1 MNLRMPV
8 ENIEKKG
15 LASMIAAY
23 EALSSSKIGGLETGS
38 ELAWLSEVK
47 AKAAQR
53 WSTEGLPTRKS
64 ERWKYTSL
72 SMLNEAHVTLPERS
86 ESGISVSR
94 LEAGSF
100 SAEIVFVNGFFS
112 PEASRIPGWAGVKFM
127 SLAESLSGGLTDE
140 RREIL
145 AKFRSWLERSD
156 AGGESVFAAMNTS
169 FMQDAMLIHVES
181 GKSINEPILIRHV
194 TKGSLKDEGSLP
206 ITCPRVFVSLGRGAE
221 LALVEVFSSES
232 DAKWFVNSVTDVSLD
247 EAARVSYCRLQ
258 IENESSLHIGTT
270 RIHHK
275 RNSFSESGQFTF
287 GARLSREDLLIRLD
301 AEGAEA
307 KLGGLY
313 IAKGQQ
319 HMDNYTL
326 VDHAVPYTTSEQV
339 YKGILD
345 GESRA
350 VFNGHVRIHR
360 DAQKSN
366 AAQVNKNLV
375 LSRKAEIDTRPEL
388 EIDADDVKA
397 SHGATVGQIDPEHI
411 YYLQSRGISKTEA
424 IKMLSGGFAQEVV
437 FDIKNEAIRSFMRG
451 IVGERLNQM
460 EVDHA

>member
-1 MNLRMPV
+1 MSLQVPV
-8 ENIEKKG
+8 ENMEKKG
-15 LASMIAAY
+15 LASILAAY
-23 EALSSSKIGGLETGS
+23 EALSSSKTGALATGS
-38 ELAWLSEVK
+38 EFAWLAQAR

-72 SMLNEAHVTLPERS
+72 SMLHEAQVGLPEND
-86 ESGISVSR
+86 ESGASISGFD
-94 LEAGSF
+94 AGRF

-112 PEASRIPGWAGVKFM
+112 PSASRIPELAGIQFT
-127 SLAESLSGGLTDE
+127 SLAEAMNGNLSDE
-140 RREIL
+140 CREIL
-145 AKFRSWLERSD
+145 AMFRSWIEASD
-156 AGGESVFAAMNTS
+156 SQSESVFAAMNTS
-169 FMQDAMLIHVES
+169 FMQDALIIQVEN
-181 GKSINEPILIRHV
+181 GRAINEPVLIRHV
-194 TKGSLKDEGSLP
+194 TSFSKDESVLL
-206 ITCPRVFVSLGRGAE
+206 ISCPRVFVSIGRGAE
-221 LALVEVFSSES
+221 FALVEVFSSES
-232 DAKWFVNSVTDVSLD
+232 DAKWFVNSVTDVSLH

-258 IENESSLHIGTT
+258 IENENSLHIGTT

-319 HMDNYTL
+319 HIDNYTL
-326 VDHAVPYTTSEQV
+326 VDHAVPYTTSQQV

-360 DAQKSN
+360 NAQKSN

-375 LSRKAEIDTRPEL
+375 LSRKAEVDTRPEL

-411 YYLQSRGISKTEA
+411 YYLQSRGISKAEA
-424 IKMLSGGFAQEVV
+424 IKMLSGGFAQDVV
-437 FDIKNEAIRSFMRG
+437 FDIRNEAIRSFMRG